1 MLNDIKTGTKLLFGF
16 GLAIAVTLIMG
27 IVGRQ
32 ALVTAGEHMD
42 DVGKNRMPSLYG
54 VQEIMAG
61 QLHVAAG
68 QRGLIHKRMME
79 PAVRQANY
87 EEVADGFRQAAEG
100 RKIYELLPMTQEEQR
115 IWSSFVPRWEEWQRS
130 VQGVVDLEREK
141 DTLISS
147 GAKLDDP
154 RVVQIDDRTMEAT
167 RRTHDARVETGRLL
181 GNLARLNSDYG
192 KTAVEQSEASASK
205 NIAVM
210 LAAMLLGAILAAA
223 VGFAIARSIKNAL
236 DALRRE
242 AARLAEAAVSGQLA
256 TRANVMAVPAEFR
269 GIVQGVNDTLDAVI
283 NPLNVAADYVDKI
296 ARGNIPPKITD
307 NYNGD
312 FNVIKSNLNQLITN
326 LNQLSDDMAVMSKQH
341 DAGDIDIKMPEDKF
355 EGAYRVMAKGVN
367 DMVFGHIA
375 VKKKAMACIA
385 EFGRGNFDAE
395 LEKFPGKKAFINE
408 NIERLR
414 VNIKAFVHDMAH
426 MSKEHDAGDIDIRI
440 PEEKFE
446 GGYRVMA
453 KGVNDMVFGH
463 IAVKKKA
470 MACLA
475 EFAAG
480 NFDAPL
486 EKFPG
491 KKVFINDNIE
501 LLRRNSKAL
510 VADANVLSKAAV
522 EGKLA
527 TRADA
532 SKHQGDFRKI
542 VQGVNE
548 TLDAVIGPLN
558 VSADYVDKISKG
570 NIPAKITDTYNGDF
584 NTIKNNLNQC
594 IDAVNNMVA
603 DAGLLAK
610 AAVEGKL
617 ATRADASKH
626 QGDYRKIVQGVNE
639 TLDAVIGPLNVSA
652 DYVDKI
658 SKGNIPERITD
669 TYNGDFNTIKNNL
682 NKCIDAVNR
691 MAGDA
696 TMLAKAAVEGKL
708 ATRADATKHEGDFR
722 KIVQGVNET
731 LDAVIGPLN
740 VSADYVDKISRGNIP
755 PRITDSY
762 NGDFNTIKNN
772 LNRCVDAVN
781 SLVADTETLVRA
793 SIEGKLSTRADA
805 SKHEGDY
812 RRIVDGVNKT
822 LDAVIAPVM
831 EAAGALETLARY
843 DLRARVTGDYQ
854 GDHARIKDALN
865 GTAKALQDALSQVA
879 DAVEQV
885 SEASQ
890 QIAGSSQAVSQG
902 ASEQASSLE
911 ETSSSLEEMAGMT
924 KQNAD
929 NTIQARSLAQTT
941 KEAAEKGGTAMV
953 RMTDAM
959 EKIRAA
965 SQGTADIIKDINE
978 IAFQTNLLAL
988 NAAVEAARAGD
999 AGRGFAVVAEE
1010 VRNLALRSKEAAKK
1024 TEDLIKVAVGHAE
1037 NGRIITN
1044 EVAGSLTEIVTAAAK
1059 VNDIVSE
1066 IAVASQEQSRGIE
1079 QVNTAVAE
1087 MDKVVQTA
1095 ASNAE
1100 ESSSAA
1106 EELASQS
1113 EELSSLVQRF
1123 ELDRDNRTAAR
1134 RHAPAAK
1141 EPAAPRRA
1149 GMHPATIP
1157 PPRRGAVIVNR
1168 AKRPNGANGTTHKPS
1183 AEDLIPLE
1191 KDPEFQDF

>member
-1 MLNDIKTGTKLLFGF
+1 MLNDIKTSTKLLFGF
-16 GLAIAVTLIMG
+16 ASAITVMLIIGL
-27 IVGRQ
+27 VGRQ
-32 ALVTAGEHMD
+32 GLVTASEHMD
-42 DVGKNRMPSLYG
+42 DVAKVRMQSLNG
-54 VQEIMAG
+54 LQEMSAG
-61 QLHVAAG
+61 QLRVALG
-68 QRGLIHKRMME
+68 QRGLIHRRMME
-79 PAVRQANY
+79 PGVRQSNY
-87 EEVADGFRQAAEG
+87 EDVALGFRQAEEG
-100 RKIYELLPMTQEEQR
+100 RKTYESLPQTPEEQR
-115 IWSSFVPRWEEWQRS
+115 IWSRFTARWEEYQHS
-130 VQGVVDLEREK
+130 VQSVVDLEHEK
-141 DTLISS
+141 DALVSA
-147 GAKLDDP
+147 GAKLDDSK
-154 RVVQIDDRTMEAT
+154 VSQIDDRTMDMSNRT
-167 RRTHDARVETGRLL
+167 REVRKDTQ
-181 GNLARLNSDYG
+181 NMLAELIRLNGEYS
-192 KTAVEQSEASASK
+192 KTALAQSEASASK
-205 NIAVM
+205 NISFM
-210 LAAMLLGAILAAA
+210 LVAMLLGAGLAAA
-223 VGFAIARSIKNAL
+223 LGVAIARSISRSVTT
-236 DALRRE
+236 LRRE
-242 AARLAEAAVSGQLA
+242 AARLAEAAVAGQLS
-256 TRANVMAVPAEFR
+256 TRADVMAVPAEFR
-269 GIVQGVNDTLDAVI
+269 GIVQNVNETLDAVI
-283 NPLNVAADYVDKI
+283 NPLNVAAEYVDKI
-296 ARGNIPPKITD
+296 SKGNIPAKITD

-312 FNVIKSNLNQLITN
+312 FNIIKTN
-326 LNQLSDDMAVMSKQH
+326 LNQLVTNLSLLIEDMNTMSKQH
-341 DAGDIDIKMPEDKF
+341 DAGDIDVKLPDEKF

-375 VKKKAMACIA
+375 VKKKAMACLA

-395 LEKFPGKKAFINE
+395 LEKFPGKKAFIND

-414 VNIKAFVHDMAH
+414 SNIKSFVHDMAH
-426 MSKEHDAGDIDIRI
+426 MSKEHDAGDIDIKI
-440 PEEKFE
+440 QEDKFE

-491 KKVFINDNIE
+491 KKVFINETIE

-570 NIPAKITDTYNGDF
+570 NIPPKITDTYNGDF
-584 NTIKNNLNQC
+584 NTIKGNLNQC
-594 IDAVNNMVA
+594 IDAVNRMVS
-603 DAGLLAK
+603 DAGVLAK
-610 AAVEGKL
+610 AAIEGKL
-617 ATRADASKH
+617 ATRADATKH
-626 QGDYRKIVQGVNE
+626 EGDFRKIVQGVNE

-652 DYVDKI
+652 DYVDRI

-911 ETSSSLEEMAGMT
+911 ETSSSLEQMAGMT

-929 NTIQARSLAQTT
+929 NTIQARALAQTT

-1010 VRNLALRSKEAAKK
+1010 VRNLALRSKEAAKR
-1024 TEDLIKVAVGHAE
+1024 TEDLIKLSVGHAE
-1037 NGRIITN
+1037 NGRVITT

-1123 ELDRDNRTAAR
+1123 ELDRENRGTR

-1141 EPAAPRRA
+1141 EIAPPRRA
-1149 GMHPATIP
+1149 AIHHPATIP
-1157 PPRRGAVIVNR
+1157 PPRRGVVHAAR
-1168 AKRPNGANGTTHKPS
+1168 AKKPNGANGSARKPS
-1183 AEDLIPLE
+1183 AEELIPLE
-1191 KDPEFQDF
+1191 NDPEFQDF